1 MKKLIALLAIG
12 LIAAPAFA
20 ASWDMYGQVRLRAF
34 YENADK
40 YYSGINESDTDLSFG
55 NALNSRI
62 GAKVKADDKLSA
74 VVELGLG
81 SNENNN
87 NTVYTRLIYADYDFG
102 AFKLRLGQDYG
113 PTATFFDYNQ
123 VSNTDN
129 DLVGFGTIN
138 SGRYAQIKL
147 MAAGFELAL
156 SRPNLAASDN
166 VTSIDVYLPRVE
178 ASYTLD
184 IKPVKVKAF
193 GGYQMYKRYFNAA
206 NAQVNENLSRKDE
219 NISAYVLGA
228 LVKADMGALF
238 ATASG
243 YYGSN
248 TGLMGYQGTQSGLNN
263 TATPGFYNNN
273 LEDSTDFGFAVNAG
287 FKVSDSLILEAGY
300 GYAQADRDGYAK
312 EDAAQ
317 SYYVNATV
325 KLAKNFF
332 IVPEISVED
341 RMKGTSNQDQGKKVF
356 YGAKFQANF

>member
-34 YENADK
+34 YENTDK
-40 YYSGINESDTDLSFG
+40 NYTPNNSGESDTDLAFG
-55 NALNSRI
+55 TAANSRI

-81 SNENNN
+81 SNEANANAV
-87 NTVYTRLIYADYDFG
+87 TTRLIYADYDFG
-102 AFKLRLGQDYG
+102 GLKLRIGQDYG

-129 DLVGFGTIN
+129 DLVGFGAIN
-138 SGRYAQIKL
+138 SSRYAQIKL
-147 MAAGFELAL
+147 MASGFELAL
-156 SRPNLAASDN
+156 SRPGLGSYQTDN
-166 VTSIDVYLPRVE
+166 NTDVYLPRIE
-178 ASYTLD
+178 AAYTLD
-184 IKPVKVKAF
+184 MKPIKVKAF
-193 GGYQMYKRYFNAA
+193 GGYQVYKVYNNKESLATA
-206 NAQVNENLSRKDE
+206 DE
-219 NISAYVLGA
+219 QLSAYVIGA
-228 LVKADMGALF
+228 LAKADMGAFFGTL
-238 ATASG
+238 SG

-248 TGLMGYQGTQSGLNN
+248 TGLMGYQGSASGIASSAMPTL
-263 TATPGFYNNN
+263 TD
-273 LEDSTDFGFAVNAG
+273 DSSDYGFAINAG

-300 GYAQADRDGYAK
+300 GYATADRDDYKKADK
-312 EDAAQ
+312 AQ

-341 RMKGTSNQDQGKKVF
+341 RMKNKNDADEGKKVY

>member
-34 YENADK
+34 YENTDK
-40 YYSGINESDTDLSFG
+40 YYNTLGESDTDLAFG
-55 NALNSRI
+55 TAANSRI

-81 SNENNN
+81 SNEANANAV
-87 NTVYTRLIYADYDFG
+87 TTRLIYADYDFG
-102 AFKLRLGQDYG
+102 GLKLRIGQDYG

-129 DLVGFGTIN
+129 DLVGFGAIN
-138 SGRYAQIKL
+138 SSRYAQIKL
-147 MAAGFELAL
+147 MASGFELAL
-156 SRPNLAASDN
+156 SRPGLGSYTTNNAD
-166 VTSIDVYLPRVE
+166 IYLPRLE
-178 ASYTLD
+178 AAYTLD
-184 IKPVKVKAF
+184 MKPIKVKAF
-193 GGYQMYKRYFNAA
+193 GGYQVFKAYNA
-206 NAQVNENLSRKDE
+206 NENVATADE
-219 NISAYVLGA
+219 QLSAYVVGA
-228 LVKADMGALF
+228 LAKADMGAFFGTL
-238 ATASG
+238 SG

-248 TGLMGYQGTQSGLNN
+248 TGLMGYQGSASGIANSAMPTL
-263 TATPGFYNNN
+263 TD
-273 LEDSTDFGFAVNAG
+273 DSSDYGFAVNAG

-300 GYAQADRDGYAK
+300 GYATADRSGYNKADK
-312 EDAAQ
+312 AQ

-341 RMKGTSNQDQGKKVF
+341 KMKNKNDADEGKKVY

>member
-34 YENADK
+34 YENTDK
-40 YYSGINESDTDLSFG
+40 HYNTLGESDTDLAFG
-55 NALNSRI
+55 TVQNSRI

-81 SNENNN
+81 SNEAGANAV
-87 NTVYTRLIYADYDFG
+87 TTRLIYADYDFG
-102 AFKLRLGQDYG
+102 GLKLRIGQDFG

-147 MAAGFELAL
+147 MASGFELAL
-156 SRPNLAASDN
+156 SRPGLGSYTTNNAD
-166 VTSIDVYLPRVE
+166 IYLPRLE
-178 ASYTLD
+178 AAYTLD
-184 IKPVKVKAF
+184 MKPIKVKAF
-193 GGYQMYKRYFNAA
+193 GGYQVFKAYNA
-206 NAQVNENLSRKDE
+206 NENVATADE
-219 NISAYVLGA
+219 QLSAYVVGA
-228 LVKADMGALF
+228 LAKADMGMFFSTL
-238 ATASG
+238 SG
-243 YYGSN
+243 YYGAN
-248 TGLMGYQGTQSGLNN
+248 TGLMGYQGSASGIAVNAVPTLND
-263 TATPGFYNNN
+263 
-273 LEDSTDFGFAVNAG
+273 DSSDYGFAINAG
-287 FKVSDSLILEAGY
+287 FKASDSLIFEAGY
-300 GYAQADRDGYAK
+300 GYATADRDDYTKADK
-312 EDAAQ
+312 AQ

-341 RMKGTSNQDQGKKVF
+341 KMKNKNDADEGKKVY

>member
-34 YENADK
+34 YENTDK
-40 YYSGINESDTDLSFG
+40 YYSGIGESDTDLSFG
-55 NALNSRI
+55 NAANSRI

-81 SNENNN
+81 SNENNSN
-87 NTVYTRLIYADYDFG
+87 AVTTRLIYANYDFG
-102 AFKLRLGQDYG
+102 GFKLRIGQDYG

-138 SGRYAQIKL
+138 SSRYAQIKL

-156 SRPNLAASDN
+156 SRPGISSTDN
-166 VTSIDVYLPRVE
+166 TSSYDLLLPRLE

-184 IKPVKVKAF
+184 MKPVKVKAF
-193 GGYQMYKRYFNAA
+193 GGFQTFKRYYNG
-206 NAQVNENLSRKDE
+206 NNQSNENTATSDA
-219 NISAYVLGA
+219 NMSAYVLGA
-228 LVKADMGALF
+228 LAKADMGAF
-238 ATASG
+238 FGTVSG

-248 TGLMGYQGTQSGLNN
+248 TGLMGYQGSASGIAGSAMPSR
-263 TATPGFYNNN
+263 T
-273 LEDSTDFGFAVNAG
+273 EDSTDFGFAINAG

-300 GYAQADRDGYAK
+300 GYASADRDDYAK
-312 EDAAQ
+312 ADTAQ

-332 IVPEISVED
+332 IVPEVSVED
-341 RMKGTSNQDQGKKVF
+341 KRKDKNDADQGKKVF